1 MTIHPWEVIS
11 EMEQIRTL
19 GALLEYAKEVGPK
32 KISVACAE
40 DSEVMEAV
48 ENARKAGVA
57 EAFLVG
63 NSDKIKE
70 VADKLGIDLS
80 NYEVV
85 DEKGGEAASALKA
98 VELVSSGQAQIVMKG
113 MVATANFLRG
123 ILNKEKGLRT
133 GKTLSHV
140 YIHEIKG
147 YDRIFFISDPAF
159 NMYPDLKIKIDI
171 IKNVVE
177 LAHAFGVS
185 CPKVAA
191 LAAVEVVNPEMPPTI
206 DAALLTQMSRRG
218 QIKGCIIDGPL
229 ALDNAVSPESAHH
242 KGIKSDVAGYADIL
256 HVPNIDS
263 GNMLAKAIVYFSEN
277 KTAGIVLG
285 AAAPVVLTSRADS
298 AETKLLSIA
307 SAVALAA
314 HQGK

>member
-1 MTIHPWEVIS
+1 MKIHPREVIS
-11 EMEQIRTL
+11 QMEQIRTL

-32 KISVACAE
+32 KICVACAE

-63 NSDKIKE
+63 NADKIKE
-70 VADKLGIDLS
+70 VTDKLGIDLA

-191 LAAVEVVNPEMPPTI
+191 LAAVEVVNPDMPPTI

>member
-1 MTIHPWEVIS
+1 
-11 EMEQIRTL
+11 MEQIRTL

-40 DSEVMEAV
+40 DAEVMEAV

-63 NSDKIKE
+63 NADKIKE
-70 VADKLGIDLS
+70 VADKLGIDLA
-80 NYEVV
+80 NYEIV
-85 DEKGGEAASALKA
+85 DEKGGEAAAA
-98 VELVSSGQAQIVMKG
+98 
-113 MVATANFLRG
+113 
-123 ILNKEKGLRT
+123 LRT

-140 YIHEIKG
+140 YIHEIMG

-191 LAAVEVVNPEMPPTI
+191 LAAVEVVNPDMPPTM

-256 HVPNIDS
+256 HVPNIES